1 MLWKGGVWMV
11 GRKESVLTFVDR
23 HSEKII
29 SSMSGVSSFMY
40 CDSVK
45 FSLQYSKYV
54 FCLIED
60 TERHGAGVFLGP
72 EYSWQTL
79 ISEHEAQRFLLVTWG
94 NRKSE
99 FLVGIASQFR
109 ELAIF
114 FIWLLA
120 ICFSLSELPLALVSV
135 TIFFPPV
142 SLFFFLFTV
151 IKILAR
157 SFHCC

>member
-1 MLWKGGVWMV
+1 MV

-60 TERHGAGVFLGP
+60 TERHSTGVFLGP
-72 EYSWQTL
+72 EYS
-79 ISEHEAQRFLLVTWG
+79 
-94 NRKSE
+94 
-99 FLVGIASQFR
+99 
-109 ELAIF
+109 
-114 FIWLLA
+114 
-120 ICFSLSELPLALVSV
+120 
-135 TIFFPPV
+135 
-142 SLFFFLFTV
+142 
-151 IKILAR
+151 
-157 SFHCC
+157 